1 MMDDLITQA
10 PQLLLRAVD
19 EQRSAEDEKR
29 GRSFASS
36 HEVWAVLKGSMD
48 AADKAAN
55 PIAKLHKE
63 MWDSVKESNDEML
76 MAEVQAIKNA
86 ALQTAME
93 YIRMAALAES
103 AMGPAF

>member
-1 MMDDLITQA
+1 MNDLITQA
-10 PQLLLRAVD
+10 PQLLLRAVE
-19 EQRSAEDEKR
+19 EQRSMEDEKR
-29 GRSFASS
+29 GRAMASS
-36 HEVWAVLKGSMD
+36 REVWAILKGSMD
-48 AADKAAN
+48 AADRAAG

-63 MWDSVKESNDEML
+63 MWDSVKDSNDEML
-76 MAEVQAIKNA
+76 MAEVQAIRNA